1 MSGCISSLYSSQES
15 REIFGS
21 RPLTFQ
27 VAANTLCNE
36 GKKWERERKKR
47 NEREGNA
54 FYDNDFVVVN
64 SDSRSLSIFFTNSS
78 FSLMA
83 LVSVA
88 LSISSYYYCRWCWQC
103 CSLVGGW
110 WFVFSLLFFF
120 LLFLF
125 LSSLFKY

>member
-1 MSGCISSLYSSQES
+1 M
-15 REIFGS
+15 REG
-21 RPLTFQ
+21 
-27 VAANTLCNE
+27 
-36 GKKWERERKKR
+36 KKR

-103 CSLVGGW
+103 CSLVGW
-110 WFVFSLLFFF
+110 LVVCFLFVV
-120 LLFLF
+120 F
-125 LSSLFKY
+125 LSSFSFSFSFFTFQILKANDITF